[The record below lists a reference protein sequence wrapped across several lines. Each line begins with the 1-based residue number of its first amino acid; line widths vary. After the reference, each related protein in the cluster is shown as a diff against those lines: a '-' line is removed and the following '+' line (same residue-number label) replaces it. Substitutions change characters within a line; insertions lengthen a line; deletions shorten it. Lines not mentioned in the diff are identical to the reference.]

1 MIKPPSSSKTA
12 EKTTINYAKQIADEL
27 ELSKNL
33 TTYTARHSHAYALL
47 MGGASLEV
55 IMDQFKH
62 SSMKT
67 TMSYIDSID
76 NEKRKDIAKLLWVE
90 STGETV

>member
-1 MIKPPSSSKTA
+1 MTTVKYKISEGSVPS
-12 EKTTINYAKQIADEL
+12 
-27 ELSKNL
+27 LSD
-33 TTYTARHSHAYALL
+33 SHAYALL

-76 NEKRKDIAKLLWVE
+76 NEKRKDIAKLL
-90 STGETV
+90 

>member
-1 MIKPPSSSKTA
+1 MSRSCNRCGCSNPSSS
-12 EKTTINYAKQIADEL
+12 EGHSSGEHL
-27 ELSKNL
+27 NL
-33 TTYTARHSHAYALL
+33 KKYILLIVFDFRGEYTYALL

-76 NEKRKDIAKLLWVE
+76 NEKRKDIAKLL
-90 STGETV
+90 